1 MKKNLGFLSISIFL
15 TFSAF
20 GQKVSE
26 TDLAFGIVK
35 TSAPMQQ
42 NYWNDSP
49 LPRYQ
54 RFNITKSWY
63 RDDHWFSL
71 RKELGINFQ
80 YSKINLESGGLA
92 AQGYYSGHII
102 SLLGEA
108 AILARFR
115 INSTLAFSIG
125 PVAEILAIGNN
136 DLTYSYS
143 TIFTNPPSSGLK
155 VYSVLSREFFN
166 GPSYGIKARLFESAL
181 TENKIIGLSV
191 SSLWTKQKLSNFYAS
206 NYSTIALYIGFK
218 RKK

>member
-1 MKKNLGFLSISIFL
+1 MFLSISIFL
-15 TFSAF
+15 TFSAL

-49 LPRYQ
+49 LPVYQ
-54 RFNITKSWY
+54 RFSITKSWY

-80 YSKINLESGGLA
+80 YSRINLESGGLA

-102 SLLGEA
+102 SLFGEA
-108 AILARFR
+108 SILAYFR

-143 TIFTNPPSSGLK
+143 TIFTNPPSSGIK
-155 VYSVLSREFFN
+155 GYSVLSREFFN
-166 GPSYGIKARLFESAL
+166 GPSYGIKVRLFESAL
-181 TENKIIGLSV
+181 TENKNIGLSL
-191 SSLWTKQKLSNFYAS
+191 SSLWTKQKSSNFYAS
-206 NYSTIALYIGFK
+206 NFTTIAFYIGFK

>member
-1 MKKNLGFLSISIFL
+1 MFST
-15 TFSAF
+15 TFITF
-20 GQKVSE
+20 GQKFSE

-35 TSAPMQQ
+35 ITAPMQQ

-54 RFNITKSWY
+54 RFSITKSWY
-63 RDDHWFSL
+63 KDDHWFSL

-80 YSKINLESGGLA
+80 YSKIDLASGGLG

-102 SLLGEA
+102 SLFGEA

-125 PVAEILAIGNN
+125 PVAEILAIANN

-143 TIFTNPPSSGLK
+143 FSYSTPPSSGLK

-166 GPSYGIKARLFESAL
+166 SPSYGIKARLFESAL
-181 TENKIIGLSV
+181 TENKMIGLSV
-191 SSLWTKQKLSNFYAS
+191 SYLWTKQKHSNFYAS
-206 NYSTIALYIGFK
+206 NYTTITLYIGFK